1 MNENNPDCYGG
12 NRGILLYQKV
22 NQANNIYTSVAIHS
36 SSHVSAMC
44 YIHRC
49 FRKPFFSAE
58 KHFGCQRRL
67 PPSIIAIRARENSQE
82 GNFTFFTVGE
92 CSRPRAV
99 FVHTRTRK
107 EGDI

>member
-12 NRGILLYQKV
+12 NRGILLYQKA

-36 SSHVSAMC
+36 SSHLSAMC

-107 EGDI
+107 EWDI